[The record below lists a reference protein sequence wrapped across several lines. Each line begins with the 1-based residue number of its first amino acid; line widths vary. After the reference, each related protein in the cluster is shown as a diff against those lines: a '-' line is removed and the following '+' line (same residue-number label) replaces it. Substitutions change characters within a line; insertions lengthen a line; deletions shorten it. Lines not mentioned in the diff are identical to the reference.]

1 MYRYDTISKSH
12 GLYKKGS
19 MYFYTKFRLS
29 VVCSRGQFLCFKLA
43 KFVNLHL
50 TVHSWILKSI
60 TYAWCLISTKN
71 IFSHDYLLYIIYDFI
86 KVINSEKQSFLKPF
100 PIFFQILESWQ
111 KKLEY
116 LSIEKKRMF
125 VRIYHIVIRINY
137 RCILSLTI

>member
-50 TVHSWILKSI
+50 TVHFWILKSI
-60 TYAWCLISTKN
+60 SYAWCLISTKN
-71 IFSHDYLLYIIYDFI
+71 IFSHDYLQYYLW
-86 KVINSEKQSFLKPF
+86 FLKGNEFWETVFFEALSHFF
-100 PIFFQILESWQ
+100 PNSRKLA

-137 RCILSLTI
+137 RCILSITI